1 YDTLVSDIRK
11 QLKEFH
17 TQQVDKQQLPMKKLA
32 FEIAALLQVPNICQ
46 VPVLV
51 GRVRE
56 IQQQIEK
63 LQTAQ
68 REFRQEQAF
77 QLHLYKAERSSKF
90 HFMSPVPSPLRKTVF
105 KEMENSA
112 GYLVTTQN
120 GISDVLVDYYSDLF
134 APPSTRPEDDDLSAF
149 LGPLTKDKQL
159 SDRAKVELAAPLRA
173 NEFYHAIRKSS
184 SNSAPGPNALPFE
197 VLKLAPH
204 KWSLVL
210 ELYSGIAAQERPQV
224 SGEKLQTH
232 QLAQRGRQDLDKHF
246 GLSAPAPYSEHY
258 PLRPTRLYPSKQY
271 PDEHPASRRH
281 DAIHQAA

>member
-1 YDTLVSDIRK
+1 
-11 QLKEFH
+11 
-17 TQQVDKQQLPMKKLA
+17 MKKLA
-32 FEIAALLQVPNICQ
+32 FEIAALLQVPNMRQ
-46 VPVLV
+46 DPVLV

-56 IQQQIEK
+56 LQQQIEK
-63 LQTAQ
+63 RQTAQ

-90 HFMSPVPSPLRKTVF
+90 HFMSPVPSPLKKTIF

-112 GYLVTTQN
+112 GTLVTTHN

-159 SDRAKVELAAPLRA
+159 SDRATVELAAPLRA

-210 ELYSGIAAQERPQV
+210 ELIF
-224 SGEKLQTH
+224 TH
-232 QLAQRGRQDLDKHF
+232 QRHRHPRLTPLQLVSTLVLLHKKGPKSLAKNYRPISLLNVDVKILTSILAYRLQRHIRNII
-246 GLSAPAPYSEHY
+246 HY
-258 PLRPTRLYPSKQY
+258 DQQGFI
-271 PDEHPASRRH
+271 RRSNTSSV
-281 DAIHQAA
+281 

>member
-1 YDTLVSDIRK
+1 MRQD
-11 QLKEFH
+11 
-17 TQQVDKQQLPMKKLA
+17 
-32 FEIAALLQVPNICQ
+32 
-46 VPVLV
+46 PVLV

-90 HFMSPVPSPLRKTVF
+90 HFMSPVPSPPRKTIF

-112 GYLVTTQN
+112 GNLVTTHN

-149 LGPLTKDKQL
+149 LGPLTKDKQ
-159 SDRAKVELAAPLRA
+159 SP
-173 NEFYHAIRKSS
+173 IGRKWNWQLHYVPTS
-184 SNSAPGPNALPFE
+184 PNVLPFE

-210 ELYSGIAAQERPQV
+210 ELV
-224 SGEKLQTH
+224 FTH
-232 QLAQRGRQDLDKHF
+232 QLHRHPRLTPLQLVSTLVLLHKKGPKSLAKNYRPISLLNVDVKILTSILAYRLQRHIRNII
-246 GLSAPAPYSEHY
+246 HY
-258 PLRPTRLYPSKQY
+258 DQQGFI
-271 PDEHPASRRH
+271 RRSN
-281 DAIHQAA
+281 I